1 MSEDNKTLKQE
12 LEAILWNGDGRDPGT
27 LSAIIK
33 AVRDRL
39 PDNKKTLNLDA
50 DIPDIN
56 TYVRYKERTE
66 GFNKALEEVRE
77 ILGGNDE

>member
-33 AVRDRL
+33 AVRDWL
-39 PDNKKTLNLDA
+39 PGDWHKRYRNLAFEYD
-50 DIPDIN
+50 
-56 TYVRYKERTE
+56 R
-66 GFNKALEEVRE
+66 GFNDAIAEVRE